1 MNNKIKYAKN
11 WFKLQNIPVII
22 QNDKMHISNGHFEF
36 ELSVEEI
43 RYRAICYLDSEKQK
57 VINN

>member
-22 QNDKMHISNGHFEF
+22 QDDKMHISNSHFEF